1 MKEVAFRWIDKYLIH
16 LKLTEKFYLLFLL
29 PFIAILFVSAILVDA
44 AATQRSEIT
53 QQQLQ
58 LTANIFQQQ
67 NISSSDAAI
76 LLQNSAIK
84 VSNTSSSDAVPV
96 SGQNYALEAISQ
108 SGLLNYLSTTQWIV
122 TAVLLVIIL
131 AVVYYIMTFIGGAM
145 FNMHKALQSLAD
157 GDLTHRLNF
166 FPVRDEFSRIAI
178 TIDKVAEREQQLVLA
193 TQQAVALMQQ
203 ISVDLRQ
210 RSNNSGDLSQSQQS
224 HLDSLASA
232 TEEMATSIREVATHA
247 HETSLQTQEAQAVSE
262 NGRVKV
268 SETKNAI
275 SILSSEINAAAQA
288 VSALDSNAAKIDD
301 VVTTI
306 NGISE
311 QTNLL
316 ALNAAIEAA
325 RAGEQG
331 RGFAVVADEVRTL
344 AGRTQSATV
353 EIQQMI
359 ESLQQNSQ
367 QLIAV
372 MQNTVDNA
380 VNSEQLMD
388 SVDNEIGQ
396 INERNQGISDRSSE
410 IAAAAEQQG
419 AVAESIASSVEQV
432 RTQSNQIATMISEA
446 NSEIDQLNQQAQ
458 TLEQLMSGL
467 KAS

>member
-84 VSNTSSSDAVPV
+84 VSNTSSSDAVLV

-122 TAVLLVIIL
+122 TAILLVIIL

-166 FPVRDEFSRIAI
+166 FPVRDEFSLIAI

>member
-16 LKLTEKFYLLFLL
+16 LKITEKFYLLFLL
-29 PFIAILFVSAILVDA
+29 PVTAIIFVSAILVDA
-44 AATQRSEIT
+44 ASQQRLEIT
-53 QQQLQ
+53 QQQLK
-58 LTANIFQQQ
+58 LTANILQQQ
-67 NISSSDAAI
+67 NISSTDASI

-84 VSNTSSSDAVPV
+84 VASSSSDSVLV
-96 SGQNYALEAISQ
+96 SGQNYSLQAVTQ
-108 SGLLNYLSTTQWIV
+108 TGLFDYLSTTQFII
-122 TAVLLVIIL
+122 TGILLVIIL
-131 AVVYYIMTFIGGAM
+131 ASVYYIMTFIGGAM
-145 FNMHKALQSLAD
+145 FNMQKALQSLAD
-157 GDLTHRLNF
+157 GDLTKRLNF
-166 FPVRDEFSRIAI
+166 FPVRDEFSLIAI

-203 ISVDLRQ
+203 ISVDLHR
-210 RSNNSGDLSQSQQS
+210 RSDNSGDLSQSQQS

-232 TEEMATSIREVATHA
+232 TEEMASSIREVATHA
-247 HETSLQTQEAQAVSE
+247 HETSLQTQEAQSVSE

-275 SILSSEINAAAQA
+275 SILSNEINSAAQA

-372 MQNTVDNA
+372 MKNTVDNA
-380 VNSEQLMD
+380 INSEQLMD
-388 SVDNEIGQ
+388 SVDSEIGQ

-419 AVAESIASSVEQV
+419 AVAENIASSVEQV
-432 RTQSNQIATMISEA
+432 RTQSSQIAQMISESS
-446 NSEIDQLNQQAQ
+446 NEIEQLSQQAQ